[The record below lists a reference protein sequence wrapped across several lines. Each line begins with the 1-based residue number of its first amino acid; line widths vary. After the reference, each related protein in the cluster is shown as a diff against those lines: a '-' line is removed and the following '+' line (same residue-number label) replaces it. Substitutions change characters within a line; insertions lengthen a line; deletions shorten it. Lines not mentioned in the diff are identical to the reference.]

1 MTKQE
6 LYTKIYQRGG
16 TCELVQEIEETEYMV
31 HTAANLIRLFET
43 GQEAKGNEIISNLIE
58 ESEYFGIFGDESIVA
73 QEQ

>member
-6 LYTKIYQRGG
+6 LYTKIYQGGG
-16 TCELVQEIEETEYMV
+16 TCELVQEIEAENMV

-43 GQEAKGNEIISNLIE
+43 GQEEKANEIISNLIE

>member
-1 MTKQE
+1 
-6 LYTKIYQRGG
+6 
-16 TCELVQEIEETEYMV
+16 MV